1 VTGLLPLWTIQARV
15 LTLTDSDD
23 IMGGVRDSHK
33 PAIRVG
39 VNAHLLSCGES
50 YRSAGISWYIQ
61 NLLHRLPDVDPEVG
75 YTVFLGERS
84 YKGRDELQLWPSRLP
99 THRPEVRIFWE
110 QVLQPWAI
118 RQAGVDLLHGMA
130 LVGPMVGACPV
141 VITVHDLSFLFYPRS
156 FPASKRLYLR
166 AFTGMSVR
174 RARRVIAISE
184 NTKRD
189 VVQQY
194 GISPDRVDRIYYGI
208 DPIFRPLP
216 AGQVAEFRSQR
227 GLPERFVLFVGTLEP
242 RKNVVRLIEAYAQLR
257 DNCPPL
263 LLVGGKGWLYDE
275 IFARVGELDL
285 TDKVRFVGYV
295 AGKELPWWYN
305 AADLFVYPSLYEG
318 FGLPPLEAMACGAPV
333 ITSSVSSLPEVV
345 GEAGLLVDPDDVQ
358 ALAEAMERVLAD
370 SHLREAMRA
379 AGLAQAGRF
388 SWQEAARRTVET
400 YHHALMPGGGE
411 QHV

>member
-1 VTGLLPLWTIQARV
+1 
-15 LTLTDSDD
+15 
-23 IMGGVRDSHK
+23 MGGVRDSHRS
-33 PAIRVG
+33 ALHVG
-39 VNAHLLSCGES
+39 VNAHLLSRAES

-61 NLLHRLPDVDPEVG
+61 NLLQHLPDVDPDVS
-75 YTVFLGERS
+75 YAVFLGERS

-99 THRPEVRIFWE
+99 THRPEVRILWE

-130 LVGPMVGACPV
+130 LVGPMVGACPQ
-141 VITVHDLSFLFYPRS
+141 VITVHDLSFLFYPRN

-166 AFTGMSVR
+166 TFTRMSVR

-194 GISPDRVDRIYYGI
+194 GIPPDRVDRIYYGT

-216 AGQVAEFRSQR
+216 AGQVADFRKRR

-242 RKNVVRLIEAYAQLR
+242 RKNVVRLIEAYARLPR
-257 DNCPPL
+257 NCPPL

-275 IFARVGELDL
+275 IFTRVGELDL
-285 TDKVRFVGYV
+285 TDKVQFVGYV
-295 AGKELPWWYN
+295 SGEELPWWYN
-305 AADLFVYPSLYEG
+305 AADLFVYPSVYEG
-318 FGLPPLEAMACGAPV
+318 FGLPPLEAMACAVPV
-333 ITSSVSSLPEVV
+333 ISSSVSSLPEVV

-358 ALAEAMERVLAD
+358 ALAEAMGQVLAD
-370 SHLREAMRA
+370 SHLRETMRA
-379 AGLAQAGRF
+379 AGLAQASRF
-388 SWQEAARRTVET
+388 SWQEAARSTVET
-400 YHHALMPGGGE
+400 YRHALMPGGGE